1 MRVVQHKARRHGD
14 ESPRKKREREKYG
27 LRKSNQLCLQAES
40 PRCEPRLNCRVHHI
54 TPSPQRRVRFCAFNV
69 LSRAPLIV
77 MTMTKVSIAP
87 ISTLA
92 AEVSNHLTR
101 KHVCNLLPAAATL
114 GREPP
119 AVPYRGLWH
128 LCRGKA
134 RLATFCADRSAA
146 ISAARQAGT
155 TKDSSLGAVWGIAA
169 AQSRLATFSGPKPP
183 AFSGPKPPATRIT

>member
-1 MRVVQHKARRHGD
+1 
-14 ESPRKKREREKYG
+14 
-27 LRKSNQLCLQAES
+27 
-40 PRCEPRLNCRVHHI
+40 
-54 TPSPQRRVRFCAFNV
+54 
-69 LSRAPLIV
+69 
-77 MTMTKVSIAP
+77 MTTTKVSIAP

-146 ISAARQAGT
+146 ISAARQAST

-169 AQSRLATFSGPKPP
+169 ALGQVGHVLRAQATSLLRAQATSVLRVQATGHTDRLTPTMPAHSPP
-183 AFSGPKPPATRIT
+183 PPSSSTLNCRISSSESDGIDRVGLRCCCLPTYRVR